1 MVNNIVTILD
11 NGAYAAKI
19 GSTTLK
25 EPKIIPNCIMK
36 AKSERRRPFIGDQI
50 DDCRDISGLF
60 YILCFQKGYLVNW
73 DVQKTVWDYI
83 FGQDCCAIDFT
94 NPFIITEPQF
104 NFSSIQEA
112 ITEIFFEEYECE
124 SLLRTTAA
132 DLCSYNFEN
141 STDKKLCSLVID
153 MGFSFTH
160 IIPFIKGKKVKEGI
174 RRIDI
179 GGKLLTNH
187 LKEIISYRQ
196 LNVMDESYV
205 INQVKE
211 DACFVSQDFNSDMR
225 VARKKF
231 PENTIVQ
238 DYVLPD
244 FTSIRRGFL
253 CDPVPSR
260 ENRDQQTLRLTNERF
275 AIPELLFYP
284 SDIGIYQCGV
294 PEAVMESLKACPAE
308 ATPHLLANIVVV
320 GGCALFDGMESRLQS
335 EIRALA
341 PADMAVNVTV
351 PKNAQTY
358 AWEGGVKLSQNTE
371 FLGMC
376 MSREEYDEEGVR
388 GAYDRFDI

>member
-1 MVNNIVTILD
+1 
-11 NGAYAAKI
+11 
-19 GSTTLK
+19 
-25 EPKIIPNCIMK
+25 MK

-60 YILCFQKGYLVNW
+60 YILAFQKGYLVNW

-83 FGQDCCAIDFT
+83 FGQDCSAVDFS
-94 NPFIITEPQF
+94 NPLIITEPQF

-141 STDKKLCSLVID
+141 SANKKPLCSLVID
-153 MGFSFTH
+153 MGYSFTH
-160 IIPFIKGKKVKEGI
+160 IVPFIKGKKVKEGI

-211 DACFVSQDFNSDMR
+211 DACFVSQNFNADMKL
-225 VARKKF
+225 ARKKF

-244 FTSIRRGFL
+244 FTSIRRG
-253 CDPVPSR
+253 
-260 ENRDQQTLRLTNERF
+260 
-275 AIPELLFYP
+275 
-284 SDIGIYQCGV
+284 
-294 PEAVMESLKACPAE
+294 
-308 ATPHLLANIVVV
+308 
-320 GGCALFDGMESRLQS
+320 
-335 EIRALA
+335 
-341 PADMAVNVTV
+341 
-351 PKNAQTY
+351 
-358 AWEGGVKLSQNTE
+358 
-371 FLGMC
+371 
-376 MSREEYDEEGVR
+376 
-388 GAYDRFDI
+388 